1 MRCIQFH
8 PAALLPMQTQL
19 NHRQQLL
26 GSSCKVLLIS
36 TIEATNYKLAALRQQ
51 QHFPSLRTK
60 AMHNDIA
67 LAVTSPAKSGDISVL
82 LQTGGVL
89 FLAYLF
95 SNFVV
100 PILITK
106 YFGFDKVGE
115 EEEDEDNLFKM

>member
-36 TIEATNYKLAALRQQ
+36 TIEATNYKLAAQRQ

-89 FLAYLF
+89 FVAYLF

-115 EEEDEDNLFKM
+115 EEEDEDDLFKM

>member
-36 TIEATNYKLAALRQQ
+36 TIEATNYKLAAQRQ
-51 QHFPSLRTK
+51 QHFLSLRTK

-67 LAVTSPAKSGDISVL
+67 LDVTSHAKSGDISVL

-115 EEEDEDNLFKM
+115 EEEDEDDLFKM